1 MAGALD
7 PGSLNDPSQDV
18 SSSSSPSL
26 PDTSSSP
33 DRHLVGGEEKGG
45 NYDSKLLE
53 VLVGEIFGVKTMG
66 NGGSGSPQLET
77 KKRKRDLEL
86 EATVAWLRDVALN
99 PVDPAYV
106 IPEREQEILNM
117 RRQMFLKIDDV
128 ANLEDLPSFA
138 SLKKKKKAWY
148 FSDERY
154 KGKRRSE
161 RIARNF
167 NIPAAHLA
175 SLRKRIGV
183 GDLFQADVPDWL
195 GPPSDEDRSNY
206 RNDSDTARWLGTRL
220 WPQEPVTKHRQKL
233 PRRINDKPMPNYCR
247 CITPGAIACV
257 SYHVSVARNQLKF
270 ELSQA
275 FSSLGFDLMGEEVEN
290 VFTRDQQMLF
300 YSLERGI
307 IPLSG
312 PKGFWSTAFKHLNT
326 VERRHLVSYFFNV
339 YLLRRVGNQSRL
351 GPASGIDSDEDNID
365 DDYEDESQV
374 CNVGQKASSVIVQT
388 SCSVSSSN
396 RVHTTRKNP

>member
-7 PGSLNDPSQDV
+7 PASLNDPSQDI

-33 DRHLVGGEEKGG
+33 DRHLIGPDKEAHY
-45 NYDSKLLE
+45 NSKLLQ
-53 VLVGEIFGVKTMG
+53 VLVGEILGVKAMG
-66 NGGSGSPQLET
+66 NGNGDSGSPQLET
-77 KKRKRDLEL
+77 KKRKREL
-86 EATVAWLRDVALN
+86 EASVAWLRGVALN

-128 ANLEDLPSFA
+128 ANLEDLPSFT
-138 SLKKKKKAWY
+138 SLKKKKKAWH

-183 GDLFQADVPDWL
+183 GDLFQADVPDWS
-195 GPPSDEDRSNY
+195 GPPSDEYRSNY
-206 RNDSDTARWLGTRL
+206 RNDPDTARWLGTRL
-220 WPQEPVTKHRQKL
+220 WPQKPVTKHRKKL
-233 PRRINDKPMPNYCR
+233 PQHVNDKPMPNYCR

-275 FSSLGFDLMGEEVEN
+275 FSALGLDLMGEEVEK
-290 VFTRDQQMLF
+290 VFTREQQMLF

-312 PKGFWSTAFKHLNT
+312 PKGFWSTASKHLNT
-326 VERRHLVSYFFNV
+326 VVRRHLVSYFFNV
-339 YLLRRVGNQSRL
+339 YLLRRVGNQSRM
-351 GPASGIDSDEDNID
+351 GPASGIDSDEDIID
-365 DDYEDESQV
+365 DEDEDESQV
-374 CNVGQKASSVIVQT
+374 CNVGQKDSVIVQA
-388 SCSVSSSN
+388 SYAVPSSN
-396 RVHTTRKNP
+396 RARMTRKNL